1 MRTVKRDPEEL
12 LNAVNQLKPNL
23 LFSLEKSN
31 EKGDLAFFDND
42 VNVDTQKF

>member
-12 LNAVNQLKPNL
+12 LNAVNQLNPNL

-31 EKGDLAFFDND
+31 EKGDLAFF
-42 VNVDTQKF
+42 